1 MRVVCRADA
10 SHHVGVGHVMR
21 LLTLANALRAKGG
34 DAKFLMRAHPGHLA
48 EFVESQGFET
58 ELLNLNNGS
67 PLGDS
72 IEADAEATAEVVR
85 KFKADW
91 VIVDHYATD
100 AKWENR
106 MPCHVLALE
115 DMANRSHKCEI
126 LLNQNL
132 GADIGDFS
140 ELVPESINFLF
151 GTRYALLRPE
161 FSDLRSKALKRRN
174 GKDIRELLITM
185 GGTDQPNATG
195 AILDKLSEFALPNNL
210 HVNIAMGPTAPH
222 LEKVIEI
229 TNSLDISTKVWPGN
243 ANLAEL
249 MVTADIA
256 IGAAG
261 STAWERCA
269 LGLPTITVVLA
280 ENQRES
286 ALALESH
293 GAAKVIDLENL
304 AEFKTCF
311 FELAEN
317 ENLYK
322 AMSESAAEICDAQ
335 GTKRVIDSMYAYGGQ
350 A

>member
-34 DAKFLMRAHPGHLA
+34 DANFLMRAHPGHLA

-58 ELLNLNNGS
+58 ELLELNDDS
-67 PLGDS
+67 SLGDS
-72 IEADAEATAEVVR
+72 IEADAEATVEAVR
-85 KFKADW
+85 HFNADW
-91 VIVDHYATD
+91 VVVDHYATD
-100 AKWENR
+100 AKWESR
-106 MPCHVLALE
+106 IPCHVLAME
-115 DMANRSHKCEI
+115 DMANRSHNCEI

-132 GADIGDFS
+132 SAEVRDFCTMA
-140 ELVPESINFLF
+140 PECTCFLF
-151 GTRYALLRPE
+151 GTKYALLRPE
-161 FSDLRSKALKRRN
+161 FAALRSKALKRRN
-174 GKDIRELLITM
+174 GKEIRELLVTM

-195 AILDKLSEFALPNNL
+195 ATLKRLSEIALPDNL

-222 LEKVIEI
+222 LEEVREMAD
-229 TNSLDISTKVWPGN
+229 SLDVSTKVWPGN

-249 MVTADIA
+249 MVTADMA

-286 ALALESH
+286 ALALERH
-293 GAAKVIDLENL
+293 GAAKVVDLENL
-304 AEFKTCF
+304 DEFRTCF
-311 FELAEN
+311 FEIAEN
-317 ENLYK
+317 EKLYR
-322 AMSESAAEICDAQ
+322 AMSDSAAEICDGL
-335 GTKRVIDSMYAYGGQ
+335 GTNRVIDRMYEYGGL